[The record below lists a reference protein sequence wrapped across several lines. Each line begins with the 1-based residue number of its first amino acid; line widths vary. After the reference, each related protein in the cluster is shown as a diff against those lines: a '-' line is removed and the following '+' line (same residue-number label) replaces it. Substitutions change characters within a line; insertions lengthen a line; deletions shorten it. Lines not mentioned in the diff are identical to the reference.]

1 MTARSIHVLVSVGSG
16 LGALVLS
23 HSLVYLVRYGSA
35 YGEALAHNGHDEAWT
50 IAVWSTAIL
59 GGALVIAGLARL
71 LRLGRAATERR
82 PTGSPGND
90 ERAFARAWLRSWLR
104 DATRLTLATA
114 VLLTVQENVEHLAAG
129 LPLQGVAM
137 LLQPEYPFALAIVA
151 AVALAVSLVVTLYR
165 RRRDELLAR
174 LRRSRAAY
182 ATDLP
187 LRRSARNQLLP
198 PASILGWIGGLRAPP
213 ALLDS

>member
-1 MTARSIHVLVSVGSG
+1 MLARLGRALVPVGSG
-16 LGALVLS
+16 LVALVLS

-35 YGEALAHNGHDEAWT
+35 YGEALAHNGHDAAWT
-50 IAVWSTAIL
+50 LAVWSTAIL
-59 GGALVIAGLARL
+59 GGWLAVAGLARL
-71 LRLGRAATERR
+71 LRLGRAVTERW
-82 PTGSPGND
+82 PTGDFQGN
-90 ERAFARAWLRSWLR
+90 ERARAGTWLRSWLL

-129 LPLQGVAM
+129 LPLQGVVM

-151 AVALAVSLVVTLYR
+151 AVALAVSLVVALYR

-174 LRRSRAAY
+174 LRHARAAY
-182 ATDLP
+182 ATELP
-187 LRRSARNQLLP
+187 PGRPARNQLLP
-198 PASILGWIGGLRAPP
+198 PASILGRIGGLRAPP